1 MSISLTAVSD
11 LGFFMG
17 VGLGKKAYLC
27 SVKDLEK

>member
-11 LGFFMG
+11 LGFCG